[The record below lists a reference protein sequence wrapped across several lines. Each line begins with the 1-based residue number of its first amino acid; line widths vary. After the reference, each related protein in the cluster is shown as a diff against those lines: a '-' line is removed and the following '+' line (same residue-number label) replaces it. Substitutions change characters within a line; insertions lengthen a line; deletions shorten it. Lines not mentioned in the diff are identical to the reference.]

1 MAGFLSSVFCLL
13 SSVFCLLS
21 SVFCLLSVFLL
32 MRFSGCKKTT
42 FLFIPISSP
51 LKVTFEQ
58 RMYGLCCGYVR
69 AREVN
74 SLRAIS
80 PKYGFRAN
88 KADYSRQL

>member
-1 MAGFLSSVFCLL
+1 
-13 SSVFCLLS
+13 

-32 MRFSGCKKTT
+32 IRFSGCKKTT

-80 PKYGFRAN
+80 QKYGFRAN
-88 KADYSRQL
+88 KGDYSRQL

>member
-1 MAGFLSSVFCLL
+1 
-13 SSVFCLLS
+13 
-21 SVFCLLSVFLL
+21 
-32 MRFSGCKKTT
+32 RFSGCKKTT

-74 SLRAIS
+74 FLSVIS
-80 PKYGFRAN
+80 QKYGFRAN
-88 KADYSRQL
+88 KGDYSRQL